1 MLTFTRN
8 RKPLHVTTRFTKYHG
23 TGNDFILVDNRD
35 LKLKPTAREVKEVCA
50 RRFGVGADGLILIEP
65 DSEGSTFFMNY
76 FNSDGSQSFCGNGS
90 RCAVHFAR
98 SLGLLTDTC
107 TFRAIDGRHS
117 AEIEDGFIEITMG
130 DTSLP
135 ETIPEGYFIDTGS
148 PHVLIYVD
156 DVASTDVHRMGALLR
171 YSGRWGEA
179 GTNVNFIERSEVG
192 FRMRTYERGV
202 EAETYSCGT
211 GATAA
216 AITDA
221 LLHGGN
227 ERTIITAGGT
237 LTVRFKQSKKQFTH
251 IKLGGP
257 AAAVF
262 EGTIQWP

>member
-1 MLTFTRN
+1 M
-8 RKPLHVTTRFTKYHG
+8 TTRFTKYHG

-35 LKLKPTAREVKEVCA
+35 LKLNLSAKQVKEICA

-65 DSEGSTFFMNY
+65 DSESNAFYMNY

-98 SLGLLTDTC
+98 SLGLLTDSC
-107 TFRAIDGRHS
+107 TFRAIDGVHH
-117 AEIEDGFIEITMG
+117 ANIDDAFVEITMG
-130 DTSLP
+130 DTAVP
-135 ETIPEGYFIDTGS
+135 EAIPEGYFIDTGS

-156 DVASTDVHRMGALLR
+156 DVATTDVHRMGALLR

-179 GTNVNFIERSEVG
+179 GTNVNFIERSEAG

-221 LLHGGN
+221 MLHGGV
-227 ERTIITAGGT
+227 ERTITTAGGT
-237 LTVRFKQSKKQFTH
+237 LTVRFKKGKKRFTE

-257 AAAVF
+257 ATAVF
-262 EGTIQWP
+262 EGTISWP

>member
-1 MLTFTRN
+1 MI
-8 RKPLHVTTRFTKYHG
+8 TRFTKYHG

-35 LKLKPTAREVKEVCA
+35 EKLKPTAKQVKDLCA

-65 DSEGSTFFMNY
+65 DSEGHTFFMNY

-98 SLGLLTDTC
+98 SLGLLSESC
-107 TFRAIDGRHS
+107 SFRAIDGAHH
-117 AEIEDGFIEITMG
+117 AEIEGDYVEITMG
-130 DTSLP
+130 NTATP
-135 ETIPEGYFIDTGS
+135 EAIPEGYFLNTGS

-156 DVASTDVHRMGALLR
+156 DVATTDVHRMGALLR

-179 GTNVNFIERSEVG
+179 GTNVNFIERSEAG

-221 LLHGGN
+221 VLHGGDQ
-227 ERTIITAGGT
+227 RTITTAGGT
-237 LTVRFKQSKKQFTH
+237 LTVRFKKGKRQFTE

-257 AAAVF
+257 ATAVY
-262 EGTIQWP
+262 EGTISWP